1 MKISVK
7 LSSFLLKSS
16 QNFSLINETWVEK
29 LMLVNIFEDFPGY
42 LWQTQ
47 EAGDYQE
54 MNFLGSCG
62 DLSMP

>member
-47 EAGDYQE
+47 ETGGYQE

>member
-1 MKISVK
+1 MK
-7 LSSFLLKSS
+7 
-16 QNFSLINETWVEK
+16 TWVEK

-47 EAGDYQE
+47 ETGGYPE